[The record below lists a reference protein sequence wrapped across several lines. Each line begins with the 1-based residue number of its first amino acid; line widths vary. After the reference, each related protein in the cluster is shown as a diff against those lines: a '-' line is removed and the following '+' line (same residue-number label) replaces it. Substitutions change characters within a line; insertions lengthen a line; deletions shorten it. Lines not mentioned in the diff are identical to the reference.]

1 MENSVEEFERALEPI
16 TAAAGRDAIAQS
28 WMVEVAA
35 NRPPWTPSGIE
46 LSTGDQIS
54 IFSAGRASIADQPN
68 VWVGS
73 HFSLW
78 MRIGPQGE
86 IFRAPGRSYT
96 FTVGAGGQLYLS
108 SLFPG
113 DWADRH
119 GALATNPRAYERVAG
134 TLAVLVMRWR
144 IDPRAGLDRLAHYG
158 SAGAAIVHAQ
168 AERLKN
174 PATTPA
180 GWHYLWSIGDS
191 GIFDS
196 GQSAAGEPIIRCRM
210 RDDAAILQRPVQ
222 LKFDSAVKLRW
233 AWKIDALP
241 TARPEDAV
249 ASHDYLSVAVEFDNG
264 QDLTYLWSAAMAPES
279 SFRCRHSAMARA
291 RDPSGH
297 AIGDGTARTMGQR
310 RTQRMGRLWAGDRN
324 SSCGYRRGMANRGKH
339 LRTHRRVLRVF
350 GAGTG
355 YGWSRD
361 TANLSPLETA
371 RAATF
376 PVSRVWSVESDCA
389 NR

>member
-16 TAAAGRDAIAQS
+16 TAAAGRGAIAQS

-119 GALATNPRAYERVAG
+119 GALATNPRAYERVTG

-158 SAGAAIVHAQ
+158 SAGAAIVRAE

-174 PATTPA
+174 RATTPA

-196 GQSAAGEPIIRCRM
+196 GQSTAGEPIIRCRM

-222 LKFDSAVKLRW
+222 LKFDSAVNLRW
-233 AWKIDALP
+233 PWKIDALP
-241 TARPEDAV
+241 TARPEDTV

-279 SFRCRHSAMARA
+279 SFRCPIPRWHGRETHLVVRSGMERLGQWVSEERNVWDDYRRAIGTPPAAIVAVWLIAVSIFEHTTAYCEYSALELVT
-291 RDPSGH
+291 DGH
-297 AIGDGTARTMGQR
+297 AI
-310 RTQRMGRLWAGDRN
+310 
-324 SSCGYRRGMANRGKH
+324 
-339 LRTHRRVLRVF
+339 
-350 GAGTG
+350 
-355 YGWSRD
+355 
-361 TANLSPLETA
+361 PLI
-371 RAATF
+371 
-376 PVSRVWSVESDCA
+376 
-389 NR
+389 

>member
-54 IFSAGRASIADQPN
+54 IFSTGRASIADQPN

-144 IDPRAGLDRLAHYG
+144 IDPRAGLDRLANYG
-158 SAGAAIVHAQ
+158 SAGAAKKPGDHAGGMALPMVDRRQ
-168 AERLKN
+168 RHLRFGAER
-174 PATTPA
+174 
-180 GWHYLWSIGDS
+180 S
-191 GIFDS
+191 GRTDH
-196 GQSAAGEPIIRCRM
+196 PM
-210 RDDAAILQRPVQ
+210 PH
-222 LKFDSAVKLRW
+222 
-233 AWKIDALP
+233 
-241 TARPEDAV
+241 AR
-249 ASHDYLSVAVEFDNG
+249 
-264 QDLTYLWSAAMAPES
+264 
-279 SFRCRHSAMARA
+279 
-291 RDPSGH
+291 
-297 AIGDGTARTMGQR
+297 
-310 RTQRMGRLWAGDRN
+310 
-324 SSCGYRRGMANRGKH
+324 RRGYPAASCAAEIRFRRQAPMGVENRCAANGATRGRRGKSR
-339 LRTHRRVLRVF
+339 LSERRGRIRQWPGSHVPVERRD
-350 GAGTG
+350 GA
-355 YGWSRD
+355 
-361 TANLSPLETA
+361 
-371 RAATF
+371 
-376 PVSRVWSVESDCA
+376 
-389 NR
+389 